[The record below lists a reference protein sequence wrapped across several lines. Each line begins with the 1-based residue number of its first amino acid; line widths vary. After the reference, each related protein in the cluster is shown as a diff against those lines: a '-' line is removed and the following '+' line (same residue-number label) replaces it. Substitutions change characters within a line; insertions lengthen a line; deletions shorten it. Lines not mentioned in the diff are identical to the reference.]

1 MPLPFVN
8 GLNSTWADKGSKRVR
23 ISQPSA
29 GLEKRQCTLQL
40 TFGPGQ
46 RVYRPAVIFRGSGIR
61 VSAVERAAW
70 HPGVDIYWQ
79 GCAWADSAFC
89 NSWAGN
95 TFRKGVCGA
104 SIEVPEKESILF
116 ADNLYGQT
124 TDEFKRAL
132 SEKCNTLLWLLP
144 PKCTD
149 EVQPVDAGYGK
160 LFKVYV
166 GQALDKWLLDGDN
179 VEKWESNKLTASDR
193 RILITQRTGE
203 AAKKIDSD
211 SAYRKRLFEKT
222 GLAMTADGS
231 DDDLINLQGV
241 ERGTYSFME
250 VDTTPEPLE
259 DVLPISPAPA
269 DEENPPGSSDEES
282 ESETDQVVNEEAV
295 LDMDDDIADDETLL
309 PFKVP
314 DGYSLVSSAPAALTQ
329 NLVNQE
335 ILLRLGVGW
344 FRGVITR
351 KAQARTSHLYD
362 FRVFLETDG
371 STRSMKLPLAKYSV
385 DGAAAEG
392 SWALLS
398 RCADKDSSE
407 DSESESES
415 EFEDGEEDEE
425 EEEESGGG
433 GVGST
438 IEGSSG
444 GKGSS
449 LNDMSDV
456 GPIRAGGRKR
466 MRVESEEEE
475 EEEESGEG
483 GFGSVVRSRVRR
495 GGWGV
500 A

>member
-1 MPLPFVN
+1 M
-8 GLNSTWADKGSKRVR
+8 
-23 ISQPSA
+23 
-29 GLEKRQCTLQL
+29 
-40 TFGPGQ
+40 
-46 RVYRPAVIFRGSGIR
+46 
-61 VSAVERAAW
+61 
-70 HPGVDIYWQ
+70 
-79 GCAWADSAFC
+79 
-89 NSWAGN
+89 
-95 TFRKGVCGA
+95 
-104 SIEVPEKESILF
+104 
-116 ADNLYGQT
+116 
-124 TDEFKRAL
+124 
-132 SEKCNTLLWLLP
+132 
-144 PKCTD
+144 
-149 EVQPVDAGYGK
+149 
-160 LFKVYV
+160 

-193 RILITQRTGE
+193 RILITQWTGE

-211 SAYRKRLFEKT
+211 TAYRKRLFEKT
-222 GLAMTADGS
+222 GLAMTADDS

-250 VDTTPEPLE
+250 VDTKPEPLE
-259 DVLPISPAPA
+259 DVLPISPSPA

-309 PFKVP
+309 PFEVP
-314 DGYSLVSSAPAALTQ
+314 GGYSLVSSAPAALTQ
-329 NLVNQE
+329 NLVNEE
-335 ILLRLGVGW
+335 ILLRLGMGW

-385 DGAAAEG
+385 DGATAEG

-438 IEGSSG
+438 IEG
-444 GKGSS
+444 
-449 LNDMSDV
+449 
-456 GPIRAGGRKR
+456 
-466 MRVESEEEE
+466 
-475 EEEESGEG
+475 
-483 GFGSVVRSRVRR
+483 
-495 GGWGV
+495 
-500 A
+500 

>member
-1 MPLPFVN
+1 M
-8 GLNSTWADKGSKRVR
+8 
-23 ISQPSA
+23 
-29 GLEKRQCTLQL
+29 
-40 TFGPGQ
+40 
-46 RVYRPAVIFRGSGIR
+46 
-61 VSAVERAAW
+61 
-70 HPGVDIYWQ
+70 
-79 GCAWADSAFC
+79 
-89 NSWAGN
+89 
-95 TFRKGVCGA
+95 
-104 SIEVPEKESILF
+104 
-116 ADNLYGQT
+116 
-124 TDEFKRAL
+124 
-132 SEKCNTLLWLLP
+132 
-144 PKCTD
+144 
-149 EVQPVDAGYGK
+149 
-160 LFKVYV
+160 
-166 GQALDKWLLDGDN
+166 
-179 VEKWESNKLTASDR
+179 
-193 RILITQRTGE
+193 
-203 AAKKIDSD
+203 
-211 SAYRKRLFEKT
+211 
-222 GLAMTADGS
+222 
-231 DDDLINLQGV
+231 
-241 ERGTYSFME
+241 
-250 VDTTPEPLE
+250 
-259 DVLPISPAPA
+259 ISPAPA

-282 ESETDQVVNEEAV
+282 ESETDQGVNEEAV

-309 PFKVP
+309 PFEVP

-335 ILLRLGVGW
+335 ILLRLGMGW

-415 EFEDGEEDEE
+415 ESEFEDGEEDEE
-425 EEEESGGG
+425 SESESESGGG

-456 GPIRAGGRKR
+456 RPIRAGGRKR

-483 GFGSVVRSRVRR
+483 GFGSVVRSRGRR

>member
-1 MPLPFVN
+1 M
-8 GLNSTWADKGSKRVR
+8 
-23 ISQPSA
+23 
-29 GLEKRQCTLQL
+29 
-40 TFGPGQ
+40 
-46 RVYRPAVIFRGSGIR
+46 
-61 VSAVERAAW
+61 
-70 HPGVDIYWQ
+70 
-79 GCAWADSAFC
+79 
-89 NSWAGN
+89 
-95 TFRKGVCGA
+95 
-104 SIEVPEKESILF
+104 
-116 ADNLYGQT
+116 
-124 TDEFKRAL
+124 
-132 SEKCNTLLWLLP
+132 
-144 PKCTD
+144 
-149 EVQPVDAGYGK
+149 
-160 LFKVYV
+160 
-166 GQALDKWLLDGDN
+166 
-179 VEKWESNKLTASDR
+179 
-193 RILITQRTGE
+193 
-203 AAKKIDSD
+203 
-211 SAYRKRLFEKT
+211 
-222 GLAMTADGS
+222 
-231 DDDLINLQGV
+231 
-241 ERGTYSFME
+241 
-250 VDTTPEPLE
+250 
-259 DVLPISPAPA
+259 
-269 DEENPPGSSDEES
+269 
-282 ESETDQVVNEEAV
+282 
-295 LDMDDDIADDETLL
+295 
-309 PFKVP
+309 
-314 DGYSLVSSAPAALTQ
+314 
-329 NLVNQE
+329 
-335 ILLRLGVGW
+335 GW

-385 DGAAAEG
+385 AGAAAVG

-415 EFEDGEEDEE
+415 EFEDGEEDKE

-475 EEEESGEG
+475 DEEESGEG